1 MKHPLAFCWSGGKD
15 SALALHRVRQDPR
28 YEVVALLTTCSE
40 EYQRISMHGVRVE
53 LAHAQARE
61 IGLPL
66 TVVDVPKSGTNDAYN
81 ERMGNALTQFK
92 AQGVTHVAFGDIF
105 LEDLRRWREAQLA
118 QLELTAVFPLWKSDT
133 TQLMR
138 EFVDLG
144 FRSRVCCVSDA
155 FFDESA
161 LGRDIDQEFLETLP
175 SNVDPCGEN
184 GEFHT
189 FAYAGPI
196 FKTALQIETGPCVY
210 RPVDEPLSGPNAAKG
225 FWFCEILPARG
236 NA

>member
-1 MKHPLAFCWSGGKD
+1 M
-15 SALALHRVRQDPR
+15 ALHRILQDER
-28 YEVVALLTTCSE
+28 YEVVGLLTTCSE
-40 EYQRISMHGVRVE
+40 EFQRISMHGVRVE
-53 LAHAQARE
+53 LAHEQARA

-66 TVVDVPKSGTNDAYN
+66 TIVDVPRSSTNDAYS
-81 ERMGNALTQFK
+81 ERMGNALTAFK
-92 AQGVTHVAFGDIF
+92 TQGVTHVGFGDIF
-105 LEDLRRWREAQLA
+105 LEDLRAWREEQLA
-118 QLELTAVFPLWKSDT
+118 RLGLAAVFPLWKADT

-155 FFDESA
+155 FFDERA
-161 LGRDIDQEFLETLP
+161 LGCDIGRAFLDALP

-196 FKTALQIETGPCVY
+196 FSAPLRIESGPCVY
-210 RPVDEPLSGPNAAKG
+210 RPVDEPLSGPNSAKG
-225 FWFCEILPARG
+225 FWFCDILPAPP
-236 NA
+236 AA

>member
-1 MKHPLAFCWSGGKD
+1 M
-15 SALALHRVRQDPR
+15 ALHRVFQDPR

-40 EYQRISMHGVRVE
+40 EFQRVSMHGVRVE

-66 TVVDVPKSGTNDAYN
+66 TVVEVPRSSTNDAYAK
-81 ERMGNALTQFK
+81 RMGEALTGFK
-92 AQGVTHVAFGDIF
+92 AQGITHVAFGDIY
-105 LEDLRRWREAQLA
+105 LEDLRAWREAQLA
-118 QLELTAVFPLWKSDT
+118 ELGLTAVFPLWKSDT

-138 EFVDLG
+138 EFVELG

-155 FFDESA
+155 FFDERA
-161 LGRDIDQEFLETLP
+161 LGCEIDRDFLDALP
-175 SNVDPCGEN
+175 QNVDPCGEN

-196 FKTALQIETGPCVY
+196 FKSPLQIESGPCVY
-210 RPVDEPLSGPNAAKG
+210 RPVDEPLSGPNSAKG
-225 FWFCEILPARG
+225 FWFCDILPAPAR
-236 NA
+236 A